1 MVAKIKSGKSLIG
14 ALNYNERK
22 VSRGTA
28 KLIGAVR
35 YSKDMDQLNFHDKL
49 FRLTDL
55 AARNERTK
63 TNTVHIS
70 LNFANGENLPDEK
83 LQAITADYMKG
94 IGFESQPYLIYR
106 HDDAGHPHIHIVST
120 NIRAD
125 GNRISLHYLGQN
137 ESEKTRKAIE
147 VQYGLVKAE
156 EQQTQKPDLKAMIDA
171 ADYGKAETKRSI
183 TNILSYVTRSY
194 KYTTI
199 GELNAVLQRYN
210 IQADRGAKSSRMY
223 SRDGLLYWATDKQGN
238 KTGVPLKA
246 STIYGK
252 PTLKNLEAKFK
263 LNEHLRKPYKS
274 DLIEALNA
282 VIATP
287 HTKRSFQEAL
297 WEKDIEVVLRQN
309 DNGRIYGVTFI
320 DQKNK
325 AVFNGSDLGKAY
337 SANQLASSFL
347 PEPKISPKVQQNEFE
362 PQQDIHNGNDEL
374 LDTLFAT
381 EQQDMAAL
389 NKFKKKKRK
398 GQKL

>member
-14 ALNYNERK
+14 ALIYNERK
-22 VSRGTA
+22 VSRGMA

-35 YSKDMDQLNFHDKL
+35 YSKDIDQLNFHDKL

-55 AARNERTK
+55 ASRNELTK

-83 LQAITADYMKG
+83 LKAITAHYMKG

-120 NIRAD
+120 NIKAD

-147 VQYGLVKAE
+147 VQYGLIKAE
-156 EQQTQKPDLKAMIDA
+156 EQQSQKPDLQAAIGA

-210 IQADRGAKSSRMY
+210 IQADRGAKSARMY
-223 SRDGLLYWATDKQGN
+223 SRDGLLYWLKDNQGS
-238 KTGVPLKA
+238 KTGITLKA

-263 LNEHLRKPYKS
+263 LNEQLRKPHKAG
-274 DLIEALNA
+274 LIKA
-282 VIATP
+282 VDAVMASP
-287 HTKRSFQEAL
+287 HTKRSFQKAL
-297 WEKDIEVVLRQN
+297 WEKDIQVVLRQN
-309 DNGRIYGVTFI
+309 DEGRIYGVTFI

-325 AVFNGSDLGKAY
+325 AIFNGSDLGRVY
-337 SANQLASSFL
+337 SANQLAASFL
-347 PEPKISPKVQQNEFE
+347 PEPKSSLRV
-362 PQQDIHNGNDEL
+362 
-374 LDTLFAT
+374 
-381 EQQDMAAL
+381 
-389 NKFKKKKRK
+389 
-398 GQKL
+398 